1 MPAVNS
7 GLVLVT
13 GASGFLG
20 TYVVKELLQ
29 RGYDVRA
36 VVRDTVK
43 GEYVQ
48 NKFPGAKY
56 AIVKDMAEPGAY
68 NQVIKGIDA
77 VVHVASPLDFDNTG
91 GPEAVIGP
99 AVFGVENLLKAA
111 SDTALGGNVKCFVQI
126 SSVAAVAGLPD
137 GNPKTLT
144 EEQWNDADLNK
155 TYELGAAAPGALKY
169 VASKVEAERAFWKWF
184 EEKRAFDGVAIL
196 PGMIL
201 GTPMEYSPS
210 GELGLTNGW
219 VAAFAGPD
227 NFGIDFEFWSPVGIN
242 DVAFA
247 TVSALSKPEAG
258 GERYLVAGPPL
269 FGNDVAILAEEYFPS
284 APTKPNM
291 DPAFR
296 DAQKAKASKF
306 DGSKVEKAFGFK
318 YRPTE
323 DVIRELFNLVKE
335 RQVA

>member
-1 MPAVNS
+1 MPAVDS

-29 RGYDVRA
+29 RGYGVRA

-56 AIVKDMAEPGAY
+56 AIVKDMAELTLAWCLRPCDQGHRRCGAR
-68 NQVIKGIDA
+68 G
-77 VVHVASPLDFDNTG
+77 VASLDFDNTG

-111 SDTALGGNVKCFVQI
+111 SDPALGGNVKRFVQI
-126 SSVAAVAGLPD
+126 SSFAAIAGLPD
-137 GNPKTLT
+137 GHAKTLT

-184 EEKRAFDGVAIL
+184 EEKRAFDGVTIL

-210 GELGLTNGW
+210 GQLGLTNG
-219 VAAFAGPD
+219 
-227 NFGIDFEFWSPVGIN
+227 
-242 DVAFA
+242 
-247 TVSALSKPEAG
+247 ALSKPDAG
-258 GERYLVAGPPL
+258 GERYLLAGPPL

-284 APTKPNM
+284 APTKPNR

-296 DAQKAKASKF
+296 DAQKARASKF
-306 DGSKVEKAFGFK
+306 DGSKAEKAFGFK

-323 DVIRELFNLVKE
+323 DVVRELFDLVKE